1 MSEAE
6 TLALMVAEV
15 TLLAN
20 HKTKVSLVAPD
31 VVGAPVGTDSNHC
44 WDKPWQ
50 GWKAG
55 KRKGSCTSVLADDHP
70 TCTVQPGSL

>member
-31 VVGAPVGTDSNHC
+31 GGRSSTGH
-44 WDKPWQ
+44 
-50 GWKAG
+50 
-55 KRKGSCTSVLADDHP
+55 R
-70 TCTVQPGSL
+70 